1 MLISVLLSFVLSQ
14 TPVCQVYETYD
25 PDNKK
30 YEKVCEENE
39 FFNEETL
46 TCEIWNKGEIY
57 NAQLKQCEKKEE
69 EGQEAEPKPET
80 ETEPRPEPEPEP
92 GPELRPE
99 P

>member
-14 TPVCQVYETYD
+14 TPVCQVYEKYD

-30 YEKVCEENE
+30 CEKVCEENE
-39 FFNEETL
+39 YIIFNEETL

-69 EGQEAEPKPET
+69 EGQEAEPKPEPKPEP
-80 ETEPRPEPEPEP
+80 ETESRPEPEP
-92 GPELRPE
+92 
-99 P
+99 

>member
-1 MLISVLLSFVLSQ
+1 LLISVLLSFVLSQ

-46 TCEIWNKGEIY
+46 TCEI
-57 NAQLKQCEKKEE
+57 
-69 EGQEAEPKPET
+69 
-80 ETEPRPEPEPEP
+80 
-92 GPELRPE
+92 
-99 P
+99 